1 MCKKGSLSCQA
12 GAGGKK
18 RKSGRFVDVVKDEM
32 QRVGVT
38 KDDVGIE

>member
-1 MCKKGSLSCQA
+1 MCRKGRLSCQA
-12 GAGGKK
+12 GAGKK
-18 RKSGRFVDVVKDEM
+18 SERFVDVVKDEM